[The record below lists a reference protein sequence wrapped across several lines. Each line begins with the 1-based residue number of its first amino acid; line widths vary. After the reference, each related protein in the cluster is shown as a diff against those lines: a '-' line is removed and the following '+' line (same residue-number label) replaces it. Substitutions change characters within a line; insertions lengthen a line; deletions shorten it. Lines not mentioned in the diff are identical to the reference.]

1 MRRDQLEHL
10 IRAAGAILDEDEVI
24 VVGSQA
30 ILGVVD
36 DSRLP
41 AEATRSIEAD
51 IVPLEDPDETKS
63 TLIDG
68 TIGELSP
75 FHSTFGVYAQGVGER
90 TARLPVG
97 WRDRLVPLRNENTA
111 GVTGWCLDPHDLGV
125 AKLVAGRPKDLAFCR
140 ELLRVDV
147 FDLVVLEERLET
159 VEMSSEERPVVR
171 QRLDAL
177 RRGMRAVEERRA

>member
-1 MRRDQLEHL
+1 MRRDQLEHP
-10 IRAAGAILDEDEVI
+10 IRTAGAILDEDEVI

-51 IVPLEDPDETKS
+51 IVPLEDPDETMS

-75 FHSTFGVYAQGVGER
+75 FHSTFGVYAQVVGQR
-90 TARLPVG
+90 TARLRVG
-97 WRDRLVPLRNENTA
+97 
-111 GVTGWCLDPHDLGV
+111 
-125 AKLVAGRPKDLAFCR
+125 
-140 ELLRVDV
+140 V
-147 FDLVVLEERLET
+147 FDPVVLEERLRM

-171 QRLDAL
+171 NASTRCEVACVPLTCAVPDSGIAVVVRQSSGCALMGLGYGDAGH
-177 RRGMRAVEERRA
+177 RTRQGAAW